1 MKFSKT
7 QKGQNMSIYKKEVSG
22 KGSEKSLRKY
32 KITIE
37 DATGKERVEYA
48 YGTSAADIRERY
60 TGVLWKEGERATLK
74 AYPTPEQIRLANAE
88 QRKNNPDYK
97 KMAGYRTMKS
107 QAKRYVTDARDEDLV
122 EHAIAL
128 RNELKKRGL
137 SLDD

>member
-1 MKFSKT
+1 
-7 QKGQNMSIYKKEVSG
+7 MSVFKKEIEKLVSG
-22 KGSEKSLRKY
+22 KSSEQNVRKY

-88 QRKNNPDYK
+88 QRKSDPNYK
-97 KMAGYRTMKS
+97 KKASYRTMKS
-107 QAKRYVTDARDEDLV
+107 QAKRYVTDARDEDLLD
-122 EHAIAL
+122 HATVL
-128 RNELKKRGL
+128 REELKKRGL
-137 SLDD
+137 SVDE